1 MNEYTL
7 KISNGRTIRVLA
19 KSGGD
24 AMKKAIK
31 LEKCTPDEI
40 TVIDVRKVEVYRRPA

>member
-7 KISNGRTIRVLA
+7 RISSGRTIRVLA
-19 KSGGD
+19 KSGGE

-31 LEKCTPDEI
+31 LEKCTPDDI
-40 TVIDVRKVEVYRRPA
+40 TVVDVRKVEVYRRPA